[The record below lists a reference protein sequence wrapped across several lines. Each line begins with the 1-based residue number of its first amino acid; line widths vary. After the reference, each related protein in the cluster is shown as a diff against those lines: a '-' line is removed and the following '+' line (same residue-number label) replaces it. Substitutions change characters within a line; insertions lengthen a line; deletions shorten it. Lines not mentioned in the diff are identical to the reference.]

1 MQKHERIY
9 IGSEWVAPSGRD
21 TIDVINA
28 STEEVMG
35 QVPAATAGD
44 VDRAV
49 AAAQEAF
56 EHWSVTPP
64 AERAD
69 YISKLNEGLKARS
82 DDIARTIAGEV
93 GTPINLAQLIQAGL
107 PIAISGTYAKL
118 TPDFPFEEEV
128 GNSLVI
134 REPVGVVG
142 SITPWNYPLHQIICK
157 VAAAMAAGCTV
168 VAKPAANAPLSAY
181 ILAEIM
187 DDIGLPAGVFN
198 LVPGQGRVVGEAIA
212 AHPGIDMVSF
222 TGSTAAGRRVAE
234 VGAASIKRVALELG
248 GKSASVILD
257 DAELEKAIKGT
268 VNNCYLNQGQTCTA
282 HTRMLVPEHLYKDAA
297 EIAVQ
302 VAEKFRLGNALEE
315 DTRLGPLVTQN
326 QRDQVRR
333 YINIGRDEGA
343 ELLTGGDTP
352 PTELEKGYFVRPTV
366 FGRVAPKSTIA
377 QEEIFGPVLSILTY
391 RDDEEAVRIAN
402 DSIYGLAGGVWGSDD
417 RARAIARRM
426 RTGQIDINGGSFN
439 PMAPFGGFKQ
449 SGLGREM
456 GKFGL
461 EEFLE
466 YKSLQL

>member
-1 MQKHERIY
+1 MQKHEQIY
-9 IGSEWVAPSGRD
+9 IGGEWLDPSSRD
-21 TIDVINA
+21 SIDVINA

-49 AAAQEAF
+49 AAAREAF
-56 EHWSVTPP
+56 ESWSVTPP
-64 AERAD
+64 SERAE
-69 YISKLNEGLKARS
+69 YISKLHEGLKARG

-93 GTPINLAQLIQAGL
+93 GTPIKLAQMIQAGL
-107 PIAISGTYAKL
+107 PVAISGTYAQM

-168 VAKPAANAPLSAY
+168 VAKPAANAPLSAF

-248 GKSASVILD
+248 GKSAAVILD
-257 DAELEKAIKGT
+257 DAELEKAVKAT

-315 DTRLGPLVTQN
+315 DTRLGPLVTEN

-343 ELLTGGDTP
+343 ELLTGGDTAP
-352 PTELEKGYFVRPTV
+352 AELEKGYFVRPTV

-377 QEEIFGPVLSILTY
+377 QEEIFGPVLSVLTY
-391 RDDEEAVRIAN
+391 RDDDEAVRIAN

-426 RTGQIDINGGSFN
+426 RTGQIDVNGGSFN

>member
-9 IGSEWVAPSGRD
+9 IGGEWVAPSSRD
-21 TIDVINA
+21 TIEVIDA
-28 STEEVMG
+28 STEQVMG

-56 EHWSVTPP
+56 ESWSVTPP

-69 YISKLNEGLKARS
+69 YIGKLNEGLKARS

-93 GTPINLAQLIQAGL
+93 GTPIKLAEMIQAGL
-107 PIAISGTYAKL
+107 PVAISGTYAKL

-157 VAAAMAAGCTV
+157 LAAAMAAGCTV
-168 VAKPAANAPLSAY
+168 VAKPAANAPLSAF

-187 DDIGLPAGVFN
+187 DDIGLPPGVFN
-198 LVPGQGRVVGEAIA
+198 LVSGPGRVVGEAIA

-222 TGSTAAGRRVAE
+222 TGSTTAGRRVAE
-234 VGAASIKRVALELG
+234 VGAATIKRVALELG
-248 GKSASVILD
+248 GKSASIILD
-257 DAELEKAIKGT
+257 DAELEKAVKGT

-302 VAEKFRLGNALEE
+302 VAEKFRLGNALDE
-315 DTRLGPLVTQN
+315 DTRLGPLVTEN

-343 ELLTGGDTP
+343 ELLTGGDSP

-366 FGRVAPKSTIA
+366 FGRVAPKATIA

-402 DSIYGLAGGVWGSDD
+402 DSIYGLAGGVWGSDE

-426 RTGQIDINGGSFN
+426 RTGQIDVNGGSFN